1 MYNLH
6 IISLERCFQS
16 TIIKLKLGIK
26 LEHKLAI
33 LESPILIVEDDKNTS
48 KLVATYLEKEG
59 FSTIAAYDGER
70 ALELAR
76 IKQPG
81 FVILDVMLPKVDG
94 WDICRELRKISDVPI
109 LMLTAREEEID
120 RILGLSLGADD
131 YVVKPFS
138 PRELVER
145 VKAILRRTQPREPT
159 VQSVFTHGELC
170 LDSVKCKVTLA
181 GKTINLTTSEYK
193 LLQILMKAPGQVFTR
208 ETLLARFYDHGENVV
223 ERVIDVHIGKIR
235 QKIEKN
241 PSKPQYI
248 LTVRGFGYT
257 FAESGGV

>member
-1 MYNLH
+1 MP
-6 IISLERCFQS
+6 
-16 TIIKLKLGIK
+16 G
-26 LEHKLAI
+26 
-33 LESPILIVEDDKNTS
+33 SPILIVEDDKNTS
-48 KLVATYLEKEG
+48 KLVATYLQKEG
-59 FSTIAAYDGER
+59 FVTIAAYDGEQ
-70 ALELAR
+70 ALTLAR
-76 IKQPG
+76 IKNPG

-94 WDICRELRKISDVPI
+94 WDICRELRKVSDVPI

-145 VKAILRRTQPREPT
+145 VKAILRRMRPR
-159 VQSVFTHGELC
+159 V
-170 LDSVKCKVTLA
+170 DSVDQVLSHGGLSLDPCKYKVTQA
-181 GKTINLTTSEYK
+181 GKTINLTTTEYK
-193 LLQILMKAPGQVFTR
+193 LLHILMASPGQVFTR
-208 ETLLARFYDHGENVV
+208 ETLLARLYERGETVV

-241 PSKPQYI
+241 SSKPQYI

-257 FAESGGV
+257 FAEPEGI

>member
-1 MYNLH
+1 
-6 IISLERCFQS
+6 
-16 TIIKLKLGIK
+16 
-26 LEHKLAI
+26 LAT
-33 LESPILIVEDDKNTS
+33 LESPILIVDDDKNTS

-59 FSTIAAYDGER
+59 FTTIAAYDGER

-76 IKQPG
+76 LKQPG
-81 FVILDVMLPKVDG
+81 FVILDIMLPKVDG
-94 WDICRELRKISDVPI
+94 WEICRELRKVSDVPI
-109 LMLTAREEEID
+109 LILTAREEEID

-145 VKAILRRTQPREPT
+145 VKAILRRIQPREP
-159 VQSVFTHGELC
+159 VVNSILNQGELC
-170 LDSVKCKVTLA
+170 LDHSKCKVTLA
-181 GKTINLTTSEYK
+181 GNTINLTTSEYK
-193 LLQILMKAPGQVFTR
+193 LLHILMSAPGQVFTR

-235 QKIEKN
+235 EMIEKN
-241 PSKPQYI
+241 PSQPDYI

-257 FAESGGV
+257 FTERKEM

>member
-1 MYNLH
+1 
-6 IISLERCFQS
+6 
-16 TIIKLKLGIK
+16 
-26 LEHKLAI
+26 LAI

-59 FSTIAAYDGER
+59 FTTIAAYDGER

-81 FVILDVMLPKVDG
+81 FVILDIMLPKVDG
-94 WDICRELRKISDVPI
+94 WDICRELRKVSNVPI

-145 VKAILRRTQPREPT
+145 VKAILRRTQPREPA
-159 VQSVFTHGELC
+159 VQSIFTHEELC
-170 LDSVKCKVTLA
+170 LDSGKCKVTLE

-193 LLQILMKAPGQVFTR
+193 LLHILMTAPGQVFTR
-208 ETLLARFYDHGENVV
+208 EILLARFYDHGENVV

-257 FAESGGV
+257 FAESGVG